1 MKLSK
6 DNLEKLKEKTEKYLT
21 CLNCGNK
28 EDMII
33 DYNEY
38 HLTSRT
44 RFKSEI
50 VYLNNPD
57 AFIPLFLITCPKCG
71 CVKLFN
77 LKILGIVK

>member
-6 DNLEKLKEKTEKYLT
+6 VNYEKLKEKTEKYLT

-28 EDMII
+28 EDMEI
-33 DYNEY
+33 DDSEY

-44 RFKSEI
+44 KYKSQI
-50 VYLNNPD
+50 SYVNNPD
-57 AFIPLFLITCPKCG
+57 SFTSLASITCPKCG

-77 LKILGIVK
+77 LKTLGIS